1 MAKKKGGKK
10 GKTTAK
16 IMKVGTV
23 SKNIKGPQSI
33 KGPYK

>member
-1 MAKKKGGKK
+1 MAKKAKK

-16 IMKVGTV
+16 QIKAGTS
-23 SKNIKGPQSI
+23 SKNIKGPQAI